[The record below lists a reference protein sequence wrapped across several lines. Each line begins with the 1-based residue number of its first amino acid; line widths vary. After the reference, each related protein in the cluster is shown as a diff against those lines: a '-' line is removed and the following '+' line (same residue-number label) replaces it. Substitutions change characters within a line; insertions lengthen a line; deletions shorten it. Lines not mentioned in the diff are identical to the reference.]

1 MGVRNRGRNERSSRA
16 QAHISGLTFIIAFVQ
31 PLACRNRRS
40 EQDHEQDA
48 CQQEPK
54 VGGLHT
60 VPSLLSSDFKG
71 SSILTKENWGPGK
84 SYLLIRIFLD
94 KLPYII

>member
-1 MGVRNRGRNERSSRA
+1 MRNRGRNERSSRA

-60 VPSLLSSDFKG
+60 VPSLCRQ
-71 SSILTKENWGPGK
+71 ILKAAV
-84 SYLLIRIFLD
+84 S
-94 KLPYII
+94 